1 MNALVDILHGAGL
14 HELAKAI
21 KDISPERGD
30 KDYEALRGLPCKTR
44 ITPHQGKTGNIAMD
58 RFFFEKRLATADKKG
73 DTFESFVNRKG
84 HLHSPSAKR
93 LYQYN
98 IDHGKSP
105 TTAKY
110 DVFRLYHGSIN
121 AFKPLWAKELYCKF
135 KPKTVL
141 DFSAGWGGRML
152 GAMATNTNYIGFD
165 TNTDLRKAYA
175 EMIKAYPH
183 DCKVAIHFQDS
194 SKVDYSRFTYDMVF
208 TSPPYFQ
215 KTKPTEAYR
224 NMPHYEDREDFNKRF
239 FFPVVEKT
247 WKHLQTGG
255 HYCLNIPID
264 MYEDVKE
271 VLGACDSKIPLAI
284 QARFSAKEH
293 AQHKQYKEFIYVWNK
308 GARGGLSTTNTPFGT
323 PGSTLPPPT
332 GKNPMLVVKRSPT
345 HGRGLFAKVAI
356 PKGTRIADYEG
367 KEMSDKE
374 YKEKYGDDTR
384 YSYGMKWIHKII
396 DGKQP
401 PFLTGNLTHYANESK
416 SPNIRYE
423 KRGVYAVRDLHA
435 GEELFLSYPKK
446 YPRTYKL

>member
-1 MNALVDILHGAGL
+1 
-14 HELAKAI
+14 
-21 KDISPERGD
+21 
-30 KDYEALRGLPCKTR
+30 
-44 ITPHQGKTGNIAMD
+44 MD

-73 DTFESFVNRKG
+73 DTFLSFVNRKG

-175 EMIKAYPH
+175 EMIKTYPH

-194 SKVDYSRFTYDMVF
+194 SKVDYSRYTYDMVF

-224 NMPHYEDREDFNKRF
+224 NMPHYVDREDFNKRF

-255 HYCLNIPID
+255 HYCLNIPMD

-293 AQHKQYKEFIYVWNK
+293 AQHKQYKEFIYIWNK
-308 GARGGLSTTNTPFGT
+308 GAKGGLSTTNAP
-323 PGSTLPPPT
+323 SELLKLPPPHFT
-332 GKNPMLVVKRSPT
+332 NPYAVVRQSD

-356 PKGTRIADYEG
+356 PKYTRIADYEG
-367 KEMSDKE
+367 KEMSIKE
-374 YKEKYGDDTR
+374 YKAKYGDDRRFT
-384 YSYGMKWIHKII
+384 YSMRPMNKII
-396 DGKQP
+396 DGRQP
-401 PFLTGNLTHYANESK
+401 PFLTGNPTHYANESK
-416 SPNIRYE
+416 TPNLKYE
-423 KRGVYAVRDLHA
+423 SKQVVALRDIKK
-435 GEELFLSYPKK
+435 GEELTLKYPST